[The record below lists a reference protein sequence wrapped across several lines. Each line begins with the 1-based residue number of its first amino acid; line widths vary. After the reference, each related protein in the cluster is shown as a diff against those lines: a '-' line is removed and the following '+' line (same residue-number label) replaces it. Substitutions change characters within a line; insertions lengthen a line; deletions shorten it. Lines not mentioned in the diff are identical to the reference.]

1 MLDQFTLTTGW
12 HRKAAIRL
20 LRRTGQSK
28 VKKRR
33 GRPRRYSHDEV
44 NVLRVIWEA
53 SDRLC
58 SKRLHP
64 FLPELVMVLRR
75 HEEVPVNAETEAQLR
90 QMSPATIDR
99 LLRPYRLVVGG
110 ENVTS
115 TPRTSPPFPDKHF
128 NTPFIEASLFTVQ
141 HLHGRIGAPSRHC

>member
-58 SKRLHP
+58 SKRLRP
-64 FLPELVMVLRR
+64 FLPELVMILRR
-75 HEEVPVNAETEAQLR
+75 HGEVSVNAETEAQLC

-99 LLRPYRLVVGG
+99 LLRPYRLVGG
-110 ENVTS
+110 RRPFATTKPGS
-115 TPRTSPPFPDKHF
+115 LLKKSIPIRT
-128 NTPFIEASLFTVQ
+128 FTDWEEDRPGFLEIDLVA
-141 HLHGRIGAPSRHC
+141 H